1 MNKEVYRVER
11 NEYVG
16 LIGEM
21 KTDCF
26 DMEKEHHED
35 VTIIKLVSKKTG
47 KLISERIIHEDGKEE
62 YFIYE
67 IPDNDERLAP
77 KRIRQ
82 VTLETKEEVEHFFK
96 ALNELR
102 SKENG

>member
-1 MNKEVYRVER
+1 MDDEIYEVGR

-26 DMEKEHHED
+26 DMEKEYLED
-35 VTIIKLVSKKTG
+35 TTVIKLVSKKTG
-47 KLISERIIHEDGKEE
+47 KLITKRIIPHEDEE
-62 YFIYE
+62 KYFIYE
-67 IPDNDERLAP
+67 MPDNDERLAP

-82 VTLETKEEVEHFFK
+82 VTLESKEEVEHFFK

-102 SKENG
+102 SKNG